1 MYGPVDYAMEKRRRG
16 VQSLVFAGG
25 SGNPPLDG
33 DGIASCHMA
42 GYRAV
47 RSDRK
52 ERGRDI
58 LERM

>member
-1 MYGPVDYAMEKRRRG
+1 MDQLIMRWKNDGGG
-16 VQSLVFAGG
+16 VQALVFAGG

-33 DGIASCHMA
+33 DGVASCHMA